1 MNSNTPNEHYAGAG
15 LDRKRNELVVKL
27 VNGRTEPW
35 RTSLAL
41 KGGKAAP
48 GEARRIELASAS
60 IYDENSFEEPEKI
73 TARESA
79 FRIEGRTVPVECA
92 PNSLTILRT
101 PLDK

>member
-1 MNSNTPNEHYAGAG
+1 MCIRDS
-15 LDRKRNELVVKL
+15 VKL

-92 PNSLTILRT
+92 PNSLTILRI
-101 PLDK
+101 PLDKQ